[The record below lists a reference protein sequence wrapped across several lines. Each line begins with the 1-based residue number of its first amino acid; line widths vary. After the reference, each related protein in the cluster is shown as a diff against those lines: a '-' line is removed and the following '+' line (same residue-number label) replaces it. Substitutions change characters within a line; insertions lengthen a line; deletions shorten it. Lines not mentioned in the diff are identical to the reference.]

1 MRGRNMDI
9 RDIRKNLEEKQETKK
24 EEKIEKNIDIFE
36 IALLKSKAENGIKEL
51 EKNAKTVTEL
61 INSFANKIPKMINHL
76 DEINQELNIEKI
88 TTILKKVEDNSNII
102 IEYSNLILNENKKV
116 NELYNKIKNTSNEEL
131 RSMSN
136 LAQKKIEKLSSE
148 ISFEINKKVTRNQ
161 RIDTML
167 SVTFLLF
174 FLGSIYLVFNY
185 EKKLEKQN
193 NEIYK
198 IHQILSKEQKYWFDK
213 ENQGLYIKFKEEKTK
228 NK

>member
-1 MRGRNMDI
+1 MDI

-116 NELYNKIKNTSNEEL
+116 NELYNEIKNTSNEEL

-213 ENQGLYIKFKEEKTK
+213 ENQGLYIKFKEERTK

>member
-1 MRGRNMDI
+1 MDI